1 MQTLVVTGAAGFI
14 GGYIVREALASGYK
28 VIGID
33 NLSKYG
39 NVDGKFIKDKNFNL
53 IRGLE
58 ARAEKY
64 GMTPLPK
71 QEGEN

>member
-1 MQTLVVTGAAGFI
+1 METIVVTGAAGFI

-39 NVDGKFIKDKNFNL
+39 EVDSKFIKDSSIPRLILRSKNDF
-53 IRGLE
+53 
-58 ARAEKY
+58 
-64 GMTPLPK
+64 
-71 QEGEN
+71 

>member
-1 MQTLVVTGAAGFI
+1 METLVVTGAAGFI

-39 NVDGKFIKDKNFNL
+39 EVDSKFIKDKNLRIPANKISQHPVFNQ
-53 IRGLE
+53 IR
-58 ARAEKY
+58 
-64 GMTPLPK
+64 PK
-71 QEGEN
+71 I